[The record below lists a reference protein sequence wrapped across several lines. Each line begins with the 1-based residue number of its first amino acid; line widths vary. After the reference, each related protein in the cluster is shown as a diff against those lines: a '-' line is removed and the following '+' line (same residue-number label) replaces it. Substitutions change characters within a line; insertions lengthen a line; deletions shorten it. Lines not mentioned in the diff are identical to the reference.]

1 MPVKVCVLGHSFV
14 SGLLHHLSAGGGSN
28 PSPTQIAKQLKLDKL
43 ISEFHL
49 IGERGAKILNS
60 NFALPPLHFIQPD
73 IIILQYG
80 SNDLAA
86 GSPPL
91 SVATR
96 IVDIAHL
103 LLRKYPSI
111 KAVVVLSILPR
122 TNIIQLNDNIF
133 KCNGFLD
140 NYCEVESKIHY
151 KALQGFWDKPISAWS
166 RDSIHPNSRHGRTT
180 YKNNLRRVIFATLP
194 KLNKL

>member
-1 MPVKVCVLGHSFV
+1 M
-14 SGLLHHLSAGGGSN
+14 
-28 PSPTQIAKQLKLDKL
+28 QISKYLKLDKL
-43 ISEFHL
+43 VSEFHL

-60 NFALPPLHFIQPD
+60 NFDLPPLHFIQPD

-103 LLRKYPSI
+103 LLSKYPSI

-122 TNIIQLNDNIF
+122 SNITHLNDNIF

-140 NYCEVESKIHY
+140 NYFEVESKNHY
-151 KALQGFWDKPISAWS
+151 KVLQGFWDKPISVWS
-166 RDSIHPNSRHGRTT
+166 RDFIHPNSRHGRTT

-194 KLNKL
+194 KLNKH